1 MSVGIQRQGFRHKF
15 GGTGRGSLCADY
27 VASQCTSCLVD
38 LNPASP
44 ADVLAA
50 AAIGSIVSA
59 NLATGLMRTRQELQK
74 SKVQMRKEVLGW
86 LLKCRVTVLQYR

>member
-1 MSVGIQRQGFRHKF
+1 
-15 GGTGRGSLCADY
+15 
-27 VASQCTSCLVD
+27 
-38 LNPASP
+38 
-44 ADVLAA
+44 VLAA